1 MRISLKNKK
10 VRRAGRHLGKA
21 FVLMLKRSL
30 GLSTPPVI
38 LAYRGHGT
46 PHDVFLSGH
55 VLDDRLLYEPA
66 ADDSTWSNIR
76 AMLSR
81 FVSTSIPGA
90 TVTIEAFGK
99 KYEVE
104 TDKHGYF
111 SCHVRPEQKLAG
123 GWYQIQYKVDNTLEE
138 GPEELLS
145 NSDALI
151 VDEQQVAFGVISD
164 VDDTIIISYANR
176 LLRKLRLI
184 LTKNAHTRL
193 PFPGVA
199 EFYQALREP
208 HQKEGP
214 NPIFYVSSSEW
225 NLYDFLIDFCQK
237 QNIPRGVFFLQE
249 LNEISHRCSVRGA
262 VPIIINWTKPGVY
275 CNFIHPSLLSLL
287 VIRASGMLNCT
298 PAWLK
303 ITRNEYCPFTY
314 GRLRAVHDARI
325 LCIFTS
331 LLRIAKIKSAFRQK
345 RAKPRSMLFKKDL
358 LPKKAWIGYKI
369 LWRNRKYLLPKSS
382 RSLCQLEPI

>member
-1 MRISLKNKK
+1 VRISLKNKK

-249 LNEISHRCSVRGA
+249 LKRNLAQVFRSGGGTHNHKLDKARRILQL
-262 VPIIINWTKPGVY
+262 Y
-275 CNFIHPSLLSLL
+275 PSLSFIL
-287 VIRASGMLNCT
+287 IGDSGQRDAELY
-298 PAWLK
+298 A
-303 ITRNEYCPFTY
+303 
-314 GRLRAVHDARI
+314 RLAEDYPERI
-325 LCIFTS
+325 LSVYLRQVKGGTRREDIMHLYQSITYRKDKVCLSAKTS
-331 LLRIAKIKSAFRQK
+331 EAAQHAFQK
-345 RAKPRSMLFKKDL
+345 GFITKKGLDRVQDSV
-358 LPKKAWIGYKI
+358 A
-369 LWRNRKYLLPKSS
+369 
-382 RSLCQLEPI
+382 